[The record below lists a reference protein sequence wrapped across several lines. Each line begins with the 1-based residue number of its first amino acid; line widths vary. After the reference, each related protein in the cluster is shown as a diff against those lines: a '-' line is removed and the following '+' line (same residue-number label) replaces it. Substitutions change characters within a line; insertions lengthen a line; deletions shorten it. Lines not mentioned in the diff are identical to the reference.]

1 MRLNQLFAH
10 TGCNLP
16 DWRDGINCEQNGGRG
31 GSRLKGDSVCRSA
44 VGCYLK
50 YWGDL
55 SDSAGELVVSFRGG
69 MGVLLQM
76 VEMNWGRLRSGF
88 IDWGVFCFFTVGQ
101 ANRWRPMEGVGE
113 LNMDCIVELGP
124 PVACGNLGLHPRPP
138 GVEV

>member
-16 DWRDGINCEQNGGRG
+16 DWRDGINCEQNGRRD

-50 YWGDL
+50 YSGDL

-76 VEMNWGRLRSGF
+76 VEMNWGRLRS
-88 IDWGVFCFFTVGQ
+88 
-101 ANRWRPMEGVGE
+101 
-113 LNMDCIVELGP
+113 LP
-124 PVACGNLGLHPRPP
+124 PSS
-138 GVEV
+138 